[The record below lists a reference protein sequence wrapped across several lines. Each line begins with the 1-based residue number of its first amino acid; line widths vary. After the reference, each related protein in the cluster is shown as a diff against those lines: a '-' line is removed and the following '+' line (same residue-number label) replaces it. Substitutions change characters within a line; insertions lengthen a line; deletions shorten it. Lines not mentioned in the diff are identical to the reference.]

1 MKADERLKIFLG
13 NYDKEIVKQ
22 VMELRVIIDSIF
34 PEIIEQVDLPA
45 NSILSYIFVTLISGS
60 PLHFDFFGQDLCLNI
75 AF

>member
-22 VMELRVIIDSIF
+22 VMELRVIIDSIL

-45 NSILSYIFVTLISGS
+45 NSILSYIFFTLK
-60 PLHFDFFGQDLCLNI
+60 
-75 AF
+75 A